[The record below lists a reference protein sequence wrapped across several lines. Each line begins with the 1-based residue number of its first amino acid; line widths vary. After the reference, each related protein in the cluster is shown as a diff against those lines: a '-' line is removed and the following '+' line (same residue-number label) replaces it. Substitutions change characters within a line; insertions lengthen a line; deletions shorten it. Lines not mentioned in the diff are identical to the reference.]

1 MSDKAG
7 ATKIAGLLATFSAVR
22 PMSTRT
28 IGISGLAGYVPPYRV
43 WLEDWCDWT
52 GNQWPKVR
60 DVVGRSFRVRGPQHS
75 MYTMAAN
82 AVIRLIDQYDVD
94 PTRVKFLGLGTESST
109 DNSAGAIIVK
119 GMVDEALISRGRQPI
134 SRSCEVPEFKHACL
148 GGVYGMKGAI
158 RHLALDGAG
167 GQAIVVCADI
177 AEYARGSTGEPTQG
191 AGAVA
196 MLLEEDPKL
205 AVVDLIGSGSASDY
219 RIMDFRK
226 PMLRFCG
233 QDRSE
238 THHVQDFPIFNGK
251 FSTTCYIDE
260 TLQALCDMYEKRSL
274 DPAAYLDSLRNVF
287 MHRPYRRMPETGW
300 AVSYLFA
307 LAQGG
312 EEARFELASYCEPAG
327 IDVDAM
333 ILEMGAEPEIAAL
346 ATPETLNYEA
356 YPLTMAVLRSF
367 RTTDKYKVEVVD
379 KLRLGSDVMR
389 DLGNLYT
396 AALPAWMA
404 AGFEQALEEGS
415 LEVGEEIL
423 TLGYGSGDAAEVIPF
438 FMAEGWREA
447 TRKMRFTESLEFAI
461 DIDFEQYKA
470 LHDGRYVTG
479 LDYEPNN
486 EFIIDSV
493 GTSDDRYFAD
503 LGIEYYKYIA

>member
-1 MSDKAG
+1 M
-7 ATKIAGLLATFSAVR
+7 TR
-22 PMSTRT
+22 PKTT
-28 IGISGLAGYVPPYRV
+28 QPIGVSGLAAYIPPYRV

-52 GNQWPKVR
+52 DNQWDKIR
-60 DVVGRSFRVRGPQHS
+60 EVVGRSFRVRGQNHS
-75 MYTMAAN
+75 VYTMAAN
-82 AVIRLIDQYDVD
+82 AVLRLIDQYDVD
-94 PTRVKFLGLGTESST
+94 PRRVKFLALGTESST

-119 GMVDEALISRGRQPI
+119 GMVDEALVARGKLPI

-167 GQAIVVCADI
+167 SQAIVVCADI
-177 AEYARGSTGEPTQG
+177 AEYARGSSGEPTQG

-196 MLLEEDPKL
+196 MLLEENPQL
-205 AVVDLIGSGSASDY
+205 AVVDLVGSGSASDY

-238 THHVQDFPIFNGK
+238 THQVQDFPVFNGK
-251 FSTTCYIDE
+251 YSTTCYIDE
-260 TLQALCDMYEKRSL
+260 TLHALKDMYDKRDL
-274 DPAAYLDSLRNVF
+274 DPGAYLRSLRNVF

-307 LAQGG
+307 LSLGSDEDRA
-312 EEARFELASYCEPAG
+312 ELAAYCEAAG
-327 IDVDAM
+327 VDPDAV
-333 ILEMGAEPEIAAL
+333 LAEMGSKPAVAEL
-346 ATPETLNYEA
+346 ATPERHSYEA
-356 YPLTMAVLRSF
+356 YPLTMAALRAFRASDTFSREVLG
-367 RTTDKYKVEVVD
+367 
-379 KLRLGSDVMR
+379 KLQLGSEVMR

-404 AGFEQALEEGS
+404 AGFEQALADDS
-415 LEVGEEIL
+415 LEVGEEVL

-438 FMAEGWREA
+438 FMAEGWKEA
-447 TRKMRFTESLEFAI
+447 TKKIRFSEALEPAV

-470 LHDGRYVTG
+470 LHDGRQVNG
-479 LDYEPNN
+479 LDYEPSN
-486 EFIIDSV
+486 EFVIDGV
-493 GTSDDRYFAD
+493 GTSDERHFAD

>member
-1 MSDKAG
+1 M
-7 ATKIAGLLATFSAVR
+7 TQHN
-22 PMSTRT
+22 STRP
-28 IGISGLAGYVPPYRV
+28 IGISGLAAYVPPFRV

-52 GNQWPKVR
+52 GNQWPKIR
-60 DVVGRSFRVRGPQHS
+60 EVVGRSFRVRGPNHS
-75 MYTMAAN
+75 VYTMAAN
-82 AVIRLIDQYDVD
+82 AVIRLIDQYDID
-94 PTRVKFLGLGTESST
+94 PARVKFLGLGTESST

-119 GMVDEALISRGRQPI
+119 GMVDKALVTRGKAPI

-167 GQAIVVCADI
+167 SQAIVVCADI
-177 AEYARGSTGEPTQG
+177 AEYARGSSGEPTQG

-196 MLLEEDPKL
+196 MLLEEDPQL
-205 AVVDLIGSGSASDY
+205 AVVDLVGSGSASDY

-226 PMLRFCG
+226 PMARFCG

-238 THHVQDFPIFNGK
+238 SHQVQDFPVFNGK
-251 FSTTCYIDE
+251 YSTTCYIDQ
-260 TLQALCDMYEKRSL
+260 TLHALQDMYRKRGLEPVDYLRSL
-274 DPAAYLDSLRNVF
+274 RTAF

-307 LAQGG
+307 LGAGNSEDQ
-312 EEARFELASYCEPAG
+312 AELASYCYEAG
-327 IDVDAM
+327 VDLDAM
-333 ILEMGAEPEIAAL
+333 RAELVSKPEVTNL
-346 ATPETLNYEA
+346 ANPEQLQYEA
-356 YPLTMAVLRSF
+356 YPLTMAVLRAF
-367 RTTDKYKVEVVD
+367 RASRHFRREILDKMK
-379 KLRLGSDVMR
+379 LGSDTML

-404 AGFEQALEEGS
+404 AGFEQALEEDS
-415 LEVGEEIL
+415 LAVGEEVL

-447 TRKMRFTESLEFAI
+447 TARINFGQCMQFAV
-461 DIDFEQYKA
+461 DLSFEQYKS
-470 LHDGRYVTG
+470 LHDGRRVTG
-479 LDYEPNN
+479 LDYVPAN
-486 EFIIDSV
+486 EFVVDRV
-493 GTSDDRYFAD
+493 GGSNERHFAD